1 MDAAAVTAAGAVAV
15 SALAAFFTFR
25 NSGQANSVSE
35 RAGELGW
42 VKELRQ
48 DAVDTRRE
56 METCR
61 EEVTNLRRQLGVVTR
76 EAEHW
81 ITEYAFLHRTVWR
94 PGVTVERLRE
104 LLGPPPPE

>member
-1 MDAAAVTAAGAVAV
+1 MDATAITAVGALAV
-15 SALAAFFTFR
+15 SALAAVLTFR
-25 NSGQANSVSE
+25 TSGQANNVNE
-35 RAGELGW
+35 RANELSW

-48 DAVDTRRE
+48 DAVDTRRD
-56 METCR
+56 MESCR
-61 EEVTNLRRQLGVVTR
+61 EEVHNLRRQLGVVTR

>member
-1 MDAAAVTAAGAVAV
+1 METATLIAAGSVAVAAL
-15 SALAAFFTFR
+15 SAYFTFR
-25 NSGQANSVSE
+25 TSGQATNVSA
-35 RAGELGW
+35 RAQELGW

-56 METCR
+56 MEACR
-61 EEVTNLRRQLGVVTR
+61 DEVTNLRRQLGVVTR

-81 ITEYAFLHRTVWR
+81 ITEYQFMHRTVWR
-94 PGVTVERLRE
+94 PGVTLERIRE